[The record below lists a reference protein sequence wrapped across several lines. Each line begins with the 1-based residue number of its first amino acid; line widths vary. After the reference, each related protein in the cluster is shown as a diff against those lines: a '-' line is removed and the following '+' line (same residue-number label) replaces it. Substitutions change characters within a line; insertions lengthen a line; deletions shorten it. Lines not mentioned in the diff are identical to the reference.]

1 MAKAVK
7 TIQPIHIS
15 PTFLFLMAR
24 TKEQILRVYP
34 IPFKADFNYKKF
46 KK

>member
-1 MAKAVK
+1 MTKSK

-15 PTFLFLMAR
+15 PTFYFLMAR

-34 IPFKADFNYKKF
+34 VPYLADFNYIKF